1 MTFLFLIFSALT
13 LAGGIGVVVNR
24 NPVSSAFSLIVSFL
38 GLAAL
43 FIQLN
48 AFLVGVLQVLVYTG
62 AVMVLFVFIIM
73 LLDIREAEKRRF
85 PAFWIAG
92 SGVIAGA
99 FALLLV
105 TVVSRSE
112 FHGARLPALVPVEG
126 PGSSDVHQIGNLL
139 FGVYWLPVQIVA
151 VLLLTATVGVVI
163 LSRKELR

>member
-24 NPVSSAFSLIVSFL
+24 NPVSAAFSMIVSFL

-62 AVMVLFVFIIM
+62 AVMVLFIFIIM
-73 LLDIREAEKRRF
+73 LLDVREEEKRRF
-85 PAFWIAG
+85 PVAWVIG
-92 SGVIAGA
+92 SGAVAGA

-105 TVVSRSE
+105 ATVSRSE
-112 FHGARLPALVPVEG
+112 FRDAKLPALVPVEG
-126 PGSSDVHQIGNLL
+126 PGTSDVHQIGNLL
-139 FGVYWLPVQIVA
+139 FGVYWFPVQIVA
-151 VLLLTATVGVVI
+151 VLLLAATVGVVV
-163 LSRKELR
+163 LSRRELR